1 MAQSRVGQPENWGN
15 FTLMKLS
22 AYGFGMIGFVLAMD
36 IIVLPEMVKELAPAE
51 WKNTYLAVITFSG
64 LLMAG
69 VAQPFVGRASDNTR
83 SFLGRRI
90 PYMLWGWAFV
100 SLGLIG
106 VGFAP
111 NYVTLFFVWV
121 FIQANFNV
129 GYGPYQALIRDLV
142 PLSRVGVASSVK
154 ILADA
159 SGAGVLGAICSSLLG
174 RAAGG
179 PIHLWVWLSLGVI
192 AIAMAISTFVTSM
205 TVRAKEAAANM
216 SGQISG
222 QSGQSTFG
230 ESLDK
235 PEDDANQERPLHPQL
250 RRFMISRLLIMA
262 SITAFP
268 TFGRFF
274 LEESVKVGNPSQA
287 LGWMI
292 LVVGGALAL
301 SIYPAGWASDKIGR
315 KPVVVAGAFGG
326 AFSSI
331 WLLWAND
338 VSGLLITS
346 SLLGVSI
353 GTLLSSNW
361 ALANELG
368 TQGREALHMGLVN
381 LATTGGSAAA
391 KVMGPGIDLLNRASD
406 GSGWDAL
413 LITCSVLFVVGGL
426 LIIPLKVVDSTRFSP
441 APSPEQAG

>member
-1 MAQSRVGQPENWGN
+1 MARSPADQPENWGN
-15 FTLMKLS
+15 FTLLKLS
-22 AYGFGMIGFVLAMD
+22 SYGFGMIGFVLAMD
-36 IIVLPEMVKELAPAE
+36 IIILPEMVKELAPSE
-51 WKNTYLAVITFSG
+51 WKNTYLAIITFSG
-64 LLMAG
+64 LMMAG
-69 VAQPFVGRASDNTR
+69 LAQPFVGRASDNTR
-83 SFLGRRI
+83 SFLGRRL

-192 AIAMAISTFVTSM
+192 AIAMAISTLITSM
-205 TVRAKEAAANM
+205 TVRAKEAAANV

-222 QSGQSTFG
+222 LSMSGEPLG
-230 ESLDK
+230 IPE
-235 PEDDANQERPLHPQL
+235 EDDNQLRPLHPQL

-274 LEESVKVGNPSQA
+274 LEESVKVSNPSQA

-315 KPVVVAGAFGG
+315 KPVVIAAALAG

-368 TQGREALHMGLVN
+368 TQGREALHMGMVN

-406 GSGWDAL
+406 GRGWDAL
-413 LITCSVLFVVGGL
+413 LITCSLLFVIGGMIL
-426 LIIPLKVVDSTRFSP
+426 IPLKVVDTTRLSP
-441 APSPEQAG
+441 ATSPKQAG